1 MFQASNVSKVFK
13 SKLFEKDVYA
23 LTDVSFKLERGVATG
38 FLGANGAGKTT
49 FIKILLGF
57 ISPSEGKIVFGE
69 ELGGTRIEALK
80 KIGYVPERPYYYQHL
95 KGRDFLMY
103 MGELSELSLDQVNT
117 VIERYAERLVIKFA
131 LDREISG
138 YSKGMLQRLGFLCAL
153 LNDPELLILDEPLSG
168 LDPIGRRDIKDLIQ
182 ELVREGKSI
191 FISSHIIPDV
201 EEVCEQV
208 VCLDQGRLVYQGRI
222 HDLLEK
228 TSSGRVRIVYHKDN
242 EEKGLEVSPSDV
254 NQRLDS
260 LIDEGASIVS
270 VTPHRARL
278 EEVVY
283 KI

>member
-1 MFQASNVSKVFK
+1 M
-13 SKLFEKDVYA
+13 FEKDVHA
-23 LTDVSFKLERGVATG
+23 LNDVSFTLEGGVATG

-57 ISPSEGKIVFGE
+57 ITASEGRVVFSDQ
-69 ELGGTRIEALK
+69 LGGSRMEALK

-95 KGRDFLMY
+95 KGQEFLMY
-103 MGELSELSLDQVNT
+103 MGKLSELTPNRINE
-117 VIERYAERLVIKFA
+117 VIEKYSERLAINFA
-131 LDREISG
+131 LGREISG

-182 ELVREGKSI
+182 ELVNEGKSI

-201 EEVCEQV
+201 EEVCERV

-222 HDLLEK
+222 RDLLEK
-228 TSSGRVRIVYHKDN
+228 TSSGRVRIIYYKEN
-242 EEKGLEVSPSDV
+242 EEKSVDVPPSRV
-254 NQRLDS
+254 NQEIES
-260 LIDEGASIVS
+260 LMREGSVIIS